1 MRSTRGVP
9 APESEKPMFG
19 LGAQELLLILV
30 IVLVLFGAKRIPEI
44 ARGLGKSM
52 SEFKK
57 GVRTVDAELKDVMDD
72 DSSDSG
78 EGTHKGSSS
87 PKP

>member
-1 MRSTRGVP
+1 
-9 APESEKPMFG
+9 MFG

-30 IVLVLFGAKRIPEI
+30 IILVLFGAKRIPEI

-57 GVRTVDAELKDVMDD
+57 GVQSVDAELKDVMDD

-78 EGTHKGSSS
+78 KDTPSGRSST
-87 PKP
+87 

>member
-1 MRSTRGVP
+1 
-9 APESEKPMFG
+9 MFG

-44 ARGLGKSM
+44 ARGLGRSM

-57 GVRTVDAELKDVMDD
+57 GIRDVDHEMRDALDTSDKPARPQGPQNKST
-72 DSSDSG
+72 SS
-78 EGTHKGSSS
+78 
-87 PKP
+87 

>member
-1 MRSTRGVP
+1 
-9 APESEKPMFG
+9 MFG

-57 GVRTVDAELKDVMDD
+57 GIKEVDSDLRDAIEAEPKPSADRKPDTD
-72 DSSDSG
+72 KKSDS
-78 EGTHKGSSS
+78 
-87 PKP
+87 

>member
-1 MRSTRGVP
+1 MKRSLQ
-9 APESEKPMFG
+9 APESEFPMFG

-30 IVLVLFGAKRIPEI
+30 IILVLFGAKRIPEI

-52 SEFKK
+52 MEFKK
-57 GVRTVDAELKDVMDD
+57 GVQNVDAEFKDVMDE

-78 EGTHKGSSS
+78 KGTPSGGPST
-87 PKP
+87 